1 MRRRHSAVIVP
12 HLLSFFVS
20 FLTVNID
27 SITMASKKQQNQ
39 AAPAP
44 GLPKW
49 AIPLGLVAALWALCS
64 WADSI
69 VVSTSVMRAWDLVR
83 NS

>member
-1 MRRRHSAVIVP
+1 
-12 HLLSFFVS
+12 
-20 FLTVNID
+20 
-27 SITMASKKQQNQ
+27 MASKKQQNQ

-69 VVSTSVMRAWDLVR
+69 VVSTSVMRPWDLVR